1 MVRAT
6 RKNKETSEI
15 VEEKV
20 SKKPKLDRKRKNND
34 DNDDD
39 DKIAMD
45 VTELARERHAEWAK
59 LVLGKTYLLSHL
71 FIHSYLSLV
80 HLPFIIFYST
90 Y

>member
-1 MVRAT
+1 MARAT

-20 SKKPKLDRKRKNND
+20 SKKPKVDRKRKIND
-34 DNDDD
+34 DNDD

-59 LVLGKTYLLSHL
+59 LVLGMTYL
-71 FIHSYLSLV
+71 IHSFYLFV
-80 HLPFIIFYST
+80 HIVNNSVTTSFAD
-90 Y
+90 